1 MKPHMVPP
9 LKLRPDQG
17 QNPPVSVR
25 LVVNSGPHTGMV
37 VSWTSGRY
45 VIGRSVQ
52 ASLALPHDLV
62 ASTEHCCF
70 EIDDRG
76 CRIRDLDSRSGTHV
90 NGRPVKTAEIHSGDC
105 LRIGMSDLLVNFC
118 RAASLEATVIG
129 NLAESDPSE
138 ATAISGMA
146 STAKVAGLLDIPG
159 YTIQRKLGEGGMGVV
174 YEALRLAH
182 NDRVAIKTII
192 PNQGTT
198 RRAIELF
205 QREMNLLSRLD
216 HPHIVRFLDG
226 GEFAGQIYLVME
238 YVETVDVQEFAQ
250 DLAADQ
256 RIRLF
261 CGIACQILAAIDH
274 AHQQKLVHRDVKPR
288 NILVAR
294 EKNRLSA
301 KLADFGLAKNFEQAG
316 LSQLTADNEIRG
328 TPAFMPWEQFQNS
341 KYAKPAVD
349 IYSTAATLFYYLT
362 GKSPGHTN
370 PSGRSQTTLGS
381 FISLFTRS
389 QSTGAQS
396 AVVTEG
402 LTLLPGGLAEVLN
415 RALASTPRHR
425 FPTAES
431 MREALIPFARPQ
443 RRHAADT
450 SG

>member
-1 MKPHMVPP
+1 MVPP
-9 LKLRPDQG
+9 QKQSPDKG
-17 QNPPVSVR
+17 QNPAVSVR
-25 LVVNSGPHTGMV
+25 LVVNSGPHAGTV

-45 VIGRSVQ
+45 VIGRNVQ

-76 CRIRDLDSRSGTHV
+76 CRIQDLNSRSGTHV

-105 LRIGMSDLLVNFC
+105 LRIGMSDLLVNIC
-118 RAASLEATVIG
+118 SAASLDATVIG
-129 NLAESDPSE
+129 KLPESDASE
-138 ATAISGMA
+138 ATAISGVA
-146 STAKVAGLLDIPG
+146 STAKMAGLLDIPG
-159 YTIQRKLGEGGMGVV
+159 YTIRRKLGEGGMGVV
-174 YEALRLAH
+174 YEAQRLAD

-192 PNQGTT
+192 PNQVTT
-198 RRAIELF
+198 RRAIQLF

-216 HPHIVRFLDG
+216 HPHIVRFLDS

-238 YVETVDVQEFAQ
+238 YVETVDVHAFAK
-250 DLAADQ
+250 DLALDQ

-261 CGIACQILAAIDH
+261 CGIACQILAALDH

-294 EKNRLSA
+294 EKNSISA

-370 PSGRSQTTLGS
+370 PSGQSQTTLGS
-381 FISLFTRS
+381 FLSLFTRS
-389 QSTGAQS
+389 QSTDAQAEQIS
-396 AVVTEG
+396 EG
-402 LTLLPGGLAEVLN
+402 LTSLPNGLAEVMN
-415 RALASTPRHR
+415 RALASTPRLR
-425 FPTAES
+425 FPTALA
-431 MREALIPFARPQ
+431 MREALLPFTRASKRGNPPE
-443 RRHAADT
+443 HT
-450 SG
+450 